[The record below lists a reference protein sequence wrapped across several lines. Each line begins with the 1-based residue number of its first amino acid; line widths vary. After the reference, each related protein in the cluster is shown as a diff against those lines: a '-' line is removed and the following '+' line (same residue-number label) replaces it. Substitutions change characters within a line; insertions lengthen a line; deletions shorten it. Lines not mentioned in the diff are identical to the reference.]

1 VEGGRSTRPITIV
14 TGFLGSGKTTL
25 LGEVLQDPSMS
36 NTAVLVNEFGEVG
49 LDHHLLR
56 RVDERTVLLGS
67 GCVCCTTREDLVEAL
82 LELLNLDQRGDIP
95 RLDRVVVETTGL
107 ADPAPILHTV
117 FADPVLQHHFSV
129 ELVLATVDAVNGDLH
144 LDRNPESV
152 KQVAAADKVVVTKT
166 DVAEPEAV
174 RALLSRLRAIN
185 PSATFLEAAFGEVEV
200 DELLRPGDGLARVV
214 GAAGAPAPHD
224 VGEVHSVSVTF
235 EGAIDWTAFGIWLS
249 MLLHARGE
257 DVLRVKGLLDVGGAG
272 PVVVNGVQHTI
283 HPPEHLDRWPDED
296 HRSRIVFIT
305 RGIRAEK
312 VLASLEAFRGL
323 LGARSLPLH
332 AEQPSVSLP

>member
-25 LGEVLQDPSMS
+25 LGGVLQDPSMS

-129 ELVLATVDAVNGDLH
+129 DRVLVTVDAVNGDLH